1 MVLEK
6 SYETVARW
14 GNDKWII
21 EAKPQYRWTDIKG
34 RVITD
39 WFNTF
44 DQALEF
50 LINRPHGQSG
60 SGTRNQMLYKNN
72 TFLPP

>member
-34 RVITD
+34 RAITD

-50 LINRPHGQSG
+50 LINRPH
-60 SGTRNQMLYKNN
+60 
-72 TFLPP
+72 